1 VTLTRHPD
9 KLVLQLDAIAQTS
22 RLAALKLLV
31 RYLPFG
37 LQAGD
42 IARLI
47 GVPHNTLSTH
57 LAALEHAGL
66 VRSRREGRAM
76 IYAAEPAACSA
87 LVSALSV
94 ELDPASKRDLRATA
108 MPIIKENIM
117 SQKIYNVLVL
127 CTGNSARS
135 ILAEALINRE
145 GKGRFKAF
153 SAGSQPKGVPNPTGL
168 KLLAE
173 LGYDTSEFRSK
184 SWNEFDAP
192 DAPQMDFIIT
202 VCDSAAGESC
212 PVWPG
217 HPLVAHWG
225 IPDPADVGETDAAR
239 RAAFLEAYRRLSVR
253 VTSFV
258 NLSVET
264 LGLANLKQE
273 LERIGQME
281 GATEMAIHG
290 KAA

>member
-1 VTLTRHPD
+1 VTLIRHPD
-9 KLVLQLDAIAQTS
+9 KLVRQLDAIAQAS

-87 LVSALSV
+87 LVSALSA
-94 ELDPASKRDLRATA
+94 ELDPASKRGLRATA
-108 MPIIKENIM
+108 MPIIKEKIM

-153 SAGSQPKGVPNPTGL
+153 SAGSQPKGVPNPAGL

-184 SWNEFDAP
+184 SWNEFAAH

-264 LGLANLKQE
+264 LGLADLRQE

-281 GATEMAIHG
+281 GATAMAIHG